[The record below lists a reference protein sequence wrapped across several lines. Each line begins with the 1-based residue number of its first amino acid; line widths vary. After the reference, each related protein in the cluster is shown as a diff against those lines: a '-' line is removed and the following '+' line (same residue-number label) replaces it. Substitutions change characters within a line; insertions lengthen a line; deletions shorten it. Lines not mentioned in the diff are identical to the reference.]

1 MKRTKI
7 GIFGLG
13 VVGKGVYDLLKGM
26 PEFEVGAIV
35 VKDKSKPRN
44 VDEEIITYDKRDILD
59 DLDTDIVIEL
69 IDDADEAYDIVT
81 TSLKKGKAVISANKK
96 MISAYLGEL
105 ITLQKDTQTPFLY
118 EGAVCGSIPIIKNL
132 EDYYANDI
140 VLSLTGIV
148 NGSTNYLLTKAF
160 EEKVPF
166 SEVVHRAKELGYLES
181 DPSLD
186 INGYDARSKLKI
198 LIAHTFG
205 KIVELDSILMIGIQ
219 NISDAD
225 VDFAKEQNLK
235 IKLIAKS
242 YTYKGNHINLVV
254 PMFISDQS
262 DFYHIN
268 DVFNGVVLNS
278 QLSDKHIYIG
288 MGAGSLPTAASIIQ
302 DVFLIERKYSYAYK
316 KLKTTT
322 DFSINYPSYKIYIS
336 YSGTNH
342 FLSEVEQHFSNV
354 IEKGVLNNNS
364 YIIGEMKHEELCLV
378 QHKYEGDGIS
388 AILFDTIH
396 PNNQ

>member
-35 VKDKSKPRN
+35 VKDKFKPRN
-44 VDEEIITYDKRDILD
+44 IDEKIITYDKHDILD

-69 IDDADEAYDIVT
+69 IDDAEEAYDIVT

-96 MISAYLGEL
+96 MISAHLREL
-105 ITLQKDTQTPFLY
+105 ITLQKDTQTQFLY

-132 EDYYANDI
+132 EDYYANDN

-166 SEVVHRAKELGYLES
+166 SEIVHRAKELGYLES

-198 LIAHTFG
+198 LIAHAFG

-225 VDFAKEQNLK
+225 IDFAKDQNLK

-242 YTYKGNHINLVV
+242 YSHEGNHINLVV

-262 DFYHIN
+262 DFNPIN

-288 MGAGSLPTAASIIQ
+288 RGAGSLPTAVSIIQ
-302 DVFLIERKYSYAYK
+302 DLFLIKQQYSYAYK
-316 KLKTTT
+316 KLEKTT

-336 YSGTNH
+336 YSTTNH
-342 FLSEVEQHFSNV
+342 LLSEVEQHFSNV
-354 IEKGVLNNNS
+354 IRKGVLNNNS
-364 YIIGEMKHEELCLV
+364 YIIGEMKHEELCHV
-378 QHKYEGDGIS
+378 QHKYEGAGIS
-388 AILFDTIH
+388 AILFDTIQ

>member
-44 VDEEIITYDKRDILD
+44 VEEEIITYDKRDILD

>member
-13 VVGKGVYDLLKGM
+13 VVGKGVYDLLKDM

-44 VDEEIITYDKRDILD
+44 IDEKIITYDKYDILN

-69 IDDADEAYDIVT
+69 IDDAEEAYDIVT

-105 ITLQKDTQTPFLY
+105 ITLQKDTQTQFLY
-118 EGAVCGSIPIIKNL
+118 EGAVCGSIPIIRNL
-132 EDYYANDI
+132 EDYYANDT

-166 SEVVHRAKELGYLES
+166 SQVIHRAKELGYLES

-205 KIVELDSILMIGIQ
+205 NVVELDSILMIGIQ

-225 VDFAKEQNLK
+225 VDFAKGQNLK

-242 YTYKGNHINLVV
+242 YTHEGNQINLVV
-254 PMFISDQS
+254 PIFISDQS

-278 QLSDKHIYIG
+278 RLSDKHIYIG

-302 DVFLIERKYSYAYK
+302 DVFLIKQQYSYAYK
-316 KLKTTT
+316 KLEKTT

-336 YSGTNH
+336 YSTTNH
-342 FLSEVEQHFSNV
+342 LLGELEQHFSDV
-354 IEKGVLNNNS
+354 IEKGVLNNNN
-364 YIIGEMKHEELCLV
+364 YIIGEMKHEELYLV
-378 QHKYEGDGIS
+378 KHKYEGEGIS
-388 AILFDTIH
+388 TILFDTITQ
-396 PNNQ
+396 NNQ